1 MLPTRLGGSS
11 VATHGWPTSS
21 LSPSSPPPLA
31 SSGEWELP
39 TLSLALLNTYL
50 KKKGTRK
57 KAKLNVRNNQKKCM
71 GILRYNT
78 TLSFLSMFAYC
89 WDHTVD
95 FVGDFERHPCYW
107 TGPAMVLM
115 MVWHGH
121 LVILPRVIA
130 SLRLSC
136 KHGKL
141 FSSHSWAMC
150 HPTCMYVMQLL
161 EQGVM

>member
-31 SSGEWELP
+31 SAGEWELP
-39 TLSLALLNTYL
+39 TLNLALWNTYL
-50 KKKGTRK
+50 TKKDTPK

-115 MVWHGH
+115 MVCHGH

-150 HPTCMYVMQLL
+150 HPTYMYVMQLL

>member
-31 SSGEWELP
+31 SAGEWELP
-39 TLSLALLNTYL
+39 TLNLALWNTYL
-50 KKKGTRK
+50 TKKDTPK

-71 GILRYNT
+71 GILRYDT

-115 MVWHGH
+115 MVCHGH

>member
-1 MLPTRLGGSS
+1 MIQPYLSS
-11 VATHGWPTSS
+11 ACLHI
-21 LSPSSPPPLA
+21 A
-31 SSGEWELP
+31 EII
-39 TLSLALLNTYL
+39 LL
-50 KKKGTRK
+50 
-57 KAKLNVRNNQKKCM
+57 
-71 GILRYNT
+71 ILWVI
-78 TLSFLSMFAYC
+78 LC
-89 WDHTVD
+89 
-95 FVGDFERHPCYW
+95 DFERRPCYW

-115 MVWHGH
+115 MVWLGH

-150 HPTCMYVMQLL
+150 HPTYMYVMQLL